1 MGEPVPE
8 DLVTANFTVDD
19 MGKPIFADLDGDHTI
34 DMLMRVNRS
43 RRGYV
48 MAWKGRGDGT
58 FTAGD
63 AFESTGDT
71 YGVDPP
77 QVFLADVDID
87 GKPDLVYNAV
97 Y

>member
-1 MGEPVPE
+1 MTEPI
-8 DLVTANFTVDD
+8 L
-19 MGKPIFADLDGDHTI
+19 ADLDGDHKI
-34 DMLMRVNRS
+34 DMLMRTNLY

-48 MAWKGRGDGT
+48 MAWKGRGDGA

-63 AFESTGDT
+63 AFESTGE
-71 YGVDPP
+71 YEVDPP

-97 Y
+97 YLIRNTSN